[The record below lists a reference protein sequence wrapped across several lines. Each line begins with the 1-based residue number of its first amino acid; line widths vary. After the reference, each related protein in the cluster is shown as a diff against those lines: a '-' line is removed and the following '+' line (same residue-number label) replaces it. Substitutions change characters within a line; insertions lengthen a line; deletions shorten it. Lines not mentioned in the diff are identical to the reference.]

1 MAFYQTHYY
10 NPLPPFIIL
19 IIKKKFSVIKMSKNN
34 YEVFGLNMS
43 KHQLT
48 KVLKAVDGGTDVTI
62 RLKKDQLHGDQFL
75 PLTQRQVNKINKSKA
90 GLDLTFSV
98 AQLKHCKDLDGK
110 TGGFLPLLAL
120 LPLIFGGLGAA
131 GGIAGG
137 VSSAVSAAKNARA
150 TADQLAEQIRHNK
163 KVESELSTT
172 GSGMLSNLAGKIPV
186 FGALLKLGLEKL
198 GFGLYLDPKGRGL
211 YLDKQGNGFYLDSHG
226 SGLSLN
232 PFLGSRPR

>member
-1 MAFYQTHYY
+1 
-10 NPLPPFIIL
+10 
-19 IIKKKFSVIKMSKNN
+19 MSKNK
-34 YEVFGLNMS
+34 YEIFGLNMS
-43 KHQLT
+43 KQQLK
-48 KVLKAVDGGTDVTI
+48 KVLNSAEKGIGVTI
-62 RLKKDQLHGDQFL
+62 RLKKDHLHGDQFL
-75 PLTQRQVNKINKSKA
+75 PLTQTQINRINKSKT

-98 AQLKHCKDLDGK
+98 AQLKHCKNLGEK
-110 TGGFLPLLAL
+110 KGGFLPLLAL

-163 KVESELSTT
+163 SLESELSKS

-198 GFGLYLDPKGRGL
+198 GLGLYLDKEGRGL
-211 YLDKQGNGFYLDSHG
+211 YLDKQGNGFYLDPQG
-226 SGLSLN
+226 SGLFLN
-232 PFLGSRPR
+232 PFLGPRPR